1 MTSVERPVPS
11 IAIIANLPKKILIV
25 YSYQPQQCLLKCTK
39 LRTTLVG
46 TQSQIALLSLAVQ
59 GQGQASSFRG
69 GGSALQLSVKCL
81 NI

>member
-11 IAIIANLPKKILIV
+11 IAIIANLPKNID
-25 YSYQPQQCLLKCTK
+25 CLFLSTTAMSFK
-39 LRTTLVG
+39 LQTTFVG

-69 GGSALQLSVKCL
+69 GGSALQLSVKYL